1 MGCGLRKLR
10 RSDESSPGKIYST
23 LRRPQVETKVGVA
36 YSYRFL
42 DFLLGSAEVPGSSTP
57 CLSSVREL
65 PGQLQDLYQ
74 QGFVLAALHPF
85 VHPCGPPPASL
96 QRQLHRA
103 VLIRL
108 SDSVEECESL
118 RLEMGVCQSPGP
130 FPDTELVQGYV
141 KKVQDAAEQGAMF
154 VGFVQQVALVPGQGE
169 GEDLSLSLH
178 SSPSSILRDE
188 PDRDQSS
195 ETPSRAEARDHRA
208 ESETGDGYQDTS
220 DPDRDITDPNQD
232 TSDPDR
238 DITDPNQDITD
249 PNQDITDPNQDISD
263 TNQDISDPN
272 REVLQNHGHLSPNNN
287 WVKSPLGEEERTRP
301 TTLLNRVELFS
312 LFNHLG
318 ALCPDLV
325 RYYTVKVPL
334 HLVWRDEAIRQ
345 VDATWLDHMTQHF
358 TSGASLVD
366 GYFHL
371 GNSTCSDS
379 LPDTVES
386 VFIFQEGAEVGPP
399 TAYDAIVV
407 EQWTIIHGVQVKADY
422 VPLLQSLAL
431 YGWRLTCVLPTPIA
445 NTNSDGSVSTKQIL
459 FLQRPV
465 LHRKKKDPK
474 RLSLGV
480 WSRPGRNCG
489 RDAQKSQSK
498 EKDRDTGTG
507 GDGGE
512 RAASETVCRKNDKNR
527 ENERMS
533 AEREIE
539 GEEGGGGA
547 DQEGSP
553 KLDSSVHLSKEGQ
566 EGGDNGESREEP
578 EGGVI
583 RRGWEEAVDE
593 PTEEILEQPMEGEED
608 VLGESAN
615 ESTGEV
621 PEPVQPATDTDRSPE
636 AQKL

>member
-42 DFLLGSAEVPGSSTP
+42 DFLLGSAVEVPGSSTP

-445 NTNSDGSVSTKQIL
+445 NTNSDLSCTAK
-459 FLQRPV
+459 
-465 LHRKKKDPK
+465 RKTP
-474 RLSLGV
+474 
-480 WSRPGRNCG
+480 
-489 RDAQKSQSK
+489 RD
-498 EKDRDTGTG
+498 
-507 GDGGE
+507 
-512 RAASETVCRKNDKNR
+512 
-527 ENERMS
+527 
-533 AEREIE
+533 
-539 GEEGGGGA
+539 
-547 DQEGSP
+547 
-553 KLDSSVHLSKEGQ
+553 
-566 EGGDNGESREEP
+566 
-578 EGGVI
+578 
-583 RRGWEEAVDE
+583 
-593 PTEEILEQPMEGEED
+593 
-608 VLGESAN
+608 
-615 ESTGEV
+615 
-621 PEPVQPATDTDRSPE
+621 
-636 AQKL
+636 